1 LHCDQLRK
9 HMLAVETS
17 RSVRDDGG
25 GEAPI
30 EYEARRLGHW
40 FVHYN
45 AGALKSD
52 TFRELGK
59 QVSDSSSIE

>member
-1 LHCDQLRK
+1 
-9 HMLAVETS
+9 MLAVETS

-52 TFRELGK
+52 TFREQDATRQTWPLA
-59 QVSDSSSIE
+59 